1 MSQLTEAKTRLK
13 TALGSFRVKRLPSR
27 KSETLQAWD
36 AADELLLDHLAVEH
50 ALVLEE
56 QVTNEAR
63 LLIINDQFGALTTT
77 LHRHSPDSWNDSSIS
92 HLAAHLNLKENV
104 ITNNGSGNDNNNDND
119 NDKHNDNEA
128 SFNAIAS
135 TDSLTGSYAIVLI
148 KIPKT
153 LSLLE
158 QQLNLLR
165 HHVNSDTIVIAAGMT
180 KSIHSSTLALF
191 EKNLGETTTS
201 RATKKARL
209 IFCKVDKE
217 IISSAITASSEL
229 TTTRYFADPLETELI
244 SYANGFSRDRLDLG
258 ARAMM
263 QAMSENSLPDAEN
276 IADLACG
283 NGVLGLYALNV
294 LSKDINK
301 ADKQRCISFIDES
314 YMAVAAAKDNYQQV
328 ISDADKHNIVPSF
341 EVQDSIQKPDINYDW
356 IICNPPFHIG
366 TAMDTYIANRM
377 FQQSFIAL
385 QRTGQL
391 WVVANRHLKYENQ
404 IKKIFKNAK
413 IVLSNKKFVVIA
425 ATKM

>member
-1 MSQLTEAKTRLK
+1 MSQLTEAKIRLK
-13 TALGSFRVKRLPSR
+13 TALGSFRVKRLPTR

-36 AADELLLDHLAVEH
+36 AADELLIDNLATEH
-50 ALVLEE
+50 ALVLDE
-56 QVTNEAR
+56 QASNDSR
-63 LLIINDQFGALTTT
+63 LLVINDQFGALTTS
-77 LHRHSPDSWNDSSIS
+77 LHRHKPDSWNDSSIS
-92 HLAAHLNLKENV
+92 HLATRLNYEENFK
-104 ITNNGSGNDNNNDND
+104 SESDS
-119 NDKHNDNEA
+119 EA
-128 SFNAIAS
+128 TFNAISS
-135 TDSLTGSYAIVLI
+135 TEALSGSYAIVLI

-158 QQLNLLR
+158 QQLSSLS
-165 HHVNSDTIVIAAGMT
+165 HHINSDTIIIAAGMT

-191 EKNLGETTTS
+191 EKHLGETTTS

-209 IFCKVDKE
+209 IFCKVDSK
-217 IISSAITASSEL
+217 IIAAEAKTAESAEL
-229 TTTRYFADPLETELI
+229 TATRYFADPLDSELI

-263 QAMSENSLPDAEN
+263 QAMNDNTLPDAEN

-283 NGVLGLYALNV
+283 NGVLGLHALNAIG
-294 LSKDINK
+294 KDINK
-301 ADKQRCISFIDES
+301 VDKQRCITFIDES
-314 YMAVAAAKDNYQQV
+314 YMAIAAAKENYQHI
-328 ISDADKHNIVPSF
+328 ISDADKHKIVPSF
-341 EVQDSIQKPDINYDW
+341 VIQDSIKKPEVNYDW

>member
-1 MSQLTEAKTRLK
+1 MSQLTEAKIRLK
-13 TALGSFRVKRLPSR
+13 TTLGSFRVKRLPTR

-36 AADELLLDHLAVEH
+36 AADELLIDNLATEH

-56 QVTNEAR
+56 QASNDSR
-63 LLIINDQFGALTTT
+63 LLVINDQFGALTTS
-77 LHRHSPDSWNDSSIS
+77 LHRHKPDSWNDSSIS
-92 HLAAHLNLKENV
+92 HLATRLNYEENFK
-104 ITNNGSGNDNNNDND
+104 SESDS
-119 NDKHNDNEA
+119 EA
-128 SFNAIAS
+128 TFNAISS
-135 TDSLTGSYAIVLI
+135 TEALSGSYAIVLI

-158 QQLNLLR
+158 QQLSSLS
-165 HHVNSDTIVIAAGMT
+165 HHINSDTIIIAAGMT

-191 EKNLGETTTS
+191 EKHLGETTTS

-209 IFCKVDKE
+209 IFCKVDSK
-217 IISSAITASSEL
+217 IIAAEAKSAEL
-229 TTTRYFADPLETELI
+229 TATRYFADPLDNELI

-263 QAMSENSLPDAEN
+263 QAMNDNTLPDAEN

-283 NGVLGLYALNV
+283 NGVLGLHALNAIG
-294 LSKDINK
+294 KDINK
-301 ADKQRCISFIDES
+301 VDKQRCITFIDES
-314 YMAVAAAKDNYQQV
+314 YMAVAAAKENYQHI
-328 ISDADKHNIVPSF
+328 ISDADKHKIVPSF
-341 EVQDSIQKPDINYDW
+341 VVQDSIKKPDVNYDW

>member
-1 MSQLTEAKTRLK
+1 MSQLTEAKIRLK
-13 TALGSFRVKRLPSR
+13 TTLGSFRVKRLPSR

-36 AADELLLDHLAVEH
+36 AADELLIDNLATEH
-50 ALVLEE
+50 ALVLDE
-56 QVTNEAR
+56 QANNDSR
-63 LLIINDQFGALTTT
+63 LLVINDQFGALTTS
-77 LHRHSPDSWNDSSIS
+77 LHRHKPDSWNDSSIS
-92 HLAAHLNLKENV
+92 HLATRLNYEENFKSESDSES
-104 ITNNGSGNDNNNDND
+104 T
-119 NDKHNDNEA
+119 
-128 SFNAIAS
+128 FNAISS
-135 TDSLTGSYAIVLI
+135 TDTLSGSYAIVLI

-158 QQLNLLR
+158 QQLSSLS
-165 HHVNSDTIVIAAGMT
+165 HHINSDTIIIAAGMT

-191 EKNLGETTTS
+191 EKHLGETTTS

-209 IFCKVDKE
+209 VFCKVDSK
-217 IISSAITASSEL
+217 IIPSESASPALTA
-229 TTTRYFADPLETELI
+229 TRYFADPLDSELI

-263 QAMSENSLPDAEN
+263 QAMDEAALPDAEN

-283 NGVLGLYALNV
+283 NGVLGLHALNAIG
-294 LSKDINK
+294 KDINK
-301 ADKQRCISFIDES
+301 VDKQRCITFIDES
-314 YMAVAAAKDNYQQV
+314 YMAVAAAKENYQHV
-328 ISDADKHNIVPSF
+328 ISDADKHKIVPSF
-341 EVQDSIQKPDINYDW
+341 VVQDSIKKPEVNYDW

-404 IKKIFKNAK
+404 IRKIFKNAK

>member
-1 MSQLTEAKTRLK
+1 LSQLTEAKIRLK
-13 TALGSFRVKRLPSR
+13 TALGSFRVKRLPTR

-36 AADELLLDHLAVEH
+36 AADELLIDNLATEH
-50 ALVLEE
+50 ALVLDE
-56 QVTNEAR
+56 QASNDSR
-63 LLIINDQFGALTTT
+63 LLVINDQFGALTTS
-77 LHRHSPDSWNDSSIS
+77 LHRHKPDSWNDSSIS
-92 HLAAHLNLKENV
+92 HLATRLNYEENFK
-104 ITNNGSGNDNNNDND
+104 SESDS
-119 NDKHNDNEA
+119 EA
-128 SFNAIAS
+128 TFNAISS
-135 TDSLTGSYAIVLI
+135 TEALSGSYAIVLI

-158 QQLNLLR
+158 QQLSSLS
-165 HHVNSDTIVIAAGMT
+165 HHINSDTIIIAAGMT

-191 EKNLGETTTS
+191 EKHLGETTTS

-209 IFCKVDKE
+209 IFCKVDSK
-217 IISSAITASSEL
+217 IIAAEAKTAESAEL
-229 TTTRYFADPLETELI
+229 TATRYFADPLDSELI

-263 QAMSENSLPDAEN
+263 QAMNDNTLPDAEN

-283 NGVLGLYALNV
+283 NGVLGLHALNAIG
-294 LSKDINK
+294 KDINK
-301 ADKQRCISFIDES
+301 VDKQRCITFIDES
-314 YMAVAAAKDNYQQV
+314 YMAIAAAKENYQHI
-328 ISDADKHNIVPSF
+328 ISDADKHKIVPSF
-341 EVQDSIQKPDINYDW
+341 VIQDSIKKPEVNYDW

>member
-104 ITNNGSGNDNNNDND
+104 ITNNGSGNDNDND

-158 QQLNLLR
+158 QQLNSLR
-165 HHVNSDTIVIAAGMT
+165 HHINSDTIVIAAGMT

-217 IISSAITASSEL
+217 IISSAITHHQ
-229 TTTRYFADPLETELI
+229 
-244 SYANGFSRDRLDLG
+244 N
-258 ARAMM
+258 
-263 QAMSENSLPDAEN
+263 
-276 IADLACG
+276 
-283 NGVLGLYALNV
+283 
-294 LSKDINK
+294 
-301 ADKQRCISFIDES
+301 
-314 YMAVAAAKDNYQQV
+314 
-328 ISDADKHNIVPSF
+328 
-341 EVQDSIQKPDINYDW
+341 
-356 IICNPPFHIG
+356 
-366 TAMDTYIANRM
+366 
-377 FQQSFIAL
+377 
-385 QRTGQL
+385 
-391 WVVANRHLKYENQ
+391 
-404 IKKIFKNAK
+404 
-413 IVLSNKKFVVIA
+413 
-425 ATKM
+425 

>member
-1 MSQLTEAKTRLK
+1 LSQLTEAKIRLK
-13 TALGSFRVKRLPSR
+13 TALGSFRIKRLPTR

-36 AADELLLDHLAVEH
+36 AADELLLDNLATEH

-56 QVTNEAR
+56 QISNENR

-77 LHRHSPDSWNDSSIS
+77 LNRHSPDSWNDSSIS
-92 HLAAHLNLKENV
+92 HLAAQLNYQENFK
-104 ITNNGSGNDNNNDND
+104 TDSDSDN
-119 NDKHNDNEA
+119 KA
-128 SFNAIAS
+128 SFNAITS

-158 QQLNLLR
+158 QQLSSLSQ
-165 HHVNSDTIVIAAGMT
+165 HINSETIIIAAGMT
-180 KSIHSSTLALF
+180 KLIHSSTLALF
-191 EKNLGETTTS
+191 EKHLGETTTS

-209 IFCKVDKE
+209 IFCKVDSK
-217 IISSAITASSEL
+217 IISAKTRPAQEL
-229 TTTRYFADPLETELI
+229 TTTRYFADPLNSELI

-263 QAMSENSLPDAEN
+263 QAMDENTLPDAEN

-283 NGVLGLYALNV
+283 NGVLGLHALTA
-294 LSKDINK
+294 LGKDVNK
-301 ADKQRCISFIDES
+301 VDKQRCITFIDES
-314 YMAVAAAKDNYQQV
+314 YMAVAATKENYQQV
-328 ISDADKHNIVPSF
+328 ISDAAKHNIVPSF
-341 EVQDSIQKPDINYDW
+341 VVQDSVKKPDINYDW

-404 IKKIFKNAK
+404 IKKIFKNST
-413 IVLSNKKFVVIA
+413 IILSNKKFVVIV

>member
-1 MSQLTEAKTRLK
+1 MSQLTEAKIRLK
-13 TALGSFRVKRLPSR
+13 TALGSFRVKRLPTR

-36 AADELLLDHLAVEH
+36 AADELLIDNLATEH
-50 ALVLEE
+50 ALVLDE
-56 QVTNEAR
+56 QASNDSR
-63 LLIINDQFGALTTT
+63 LLVINDQFGALTTS
-77 LHRHSPDSWNDSSIS
+77 LHRHKPDSWNDSSIS
-92 HLAAHLNLKENV
+92 HLATRLNYEENFK
-104 ITNNGSGNDNNNDND
+104 SESDS
-119 NDKHNDNEA
+119 EA
-128 SFNAIAS
+128 TFNAISS
-135 TDSLTGSYAIVLI
+135 TEALSGSYAIVLI

-158 QQLNLLR
+158 QQLSSLS
-165 HHVNSDTIVIAAGMT
+165 HHINSDTIIIAAGMT

-191 EKNLGETTTS
+191 EKHLGETTTS

-209 IFCKVDKE
+209 IFCKVDSK
-217 IISSAITASSEL
+217 IIAAEAKTAESAEL
-229 TTTRYFADPLETELI
+229 TATRYFADPLDSELI

-263 QAMSENSLPDAEN
+263 QAMNDNTLPDAEN

-283 NGVLGLYALNV
+283 NGVLGLHALNAIG
-294 LSKDINK
+294 KDINK
-301 ADKQRCISFIDES
+301 VDKQRCITFIDES
-314 YMAVAAAKDNYQQV
+314 YMAVAAAKENYQHI
-328 ISDADKHNIVPSF
+328 ISDADKHKIVPSF
-341 EVQDSIQKPDINYDW
+341 VVQDSIKKPDVNYDW

>member
-1 MSQLTEAKTRLK
+1 MSQLTEAKIRLK
-13 TALGSFRVKRLPSR
+13 TALGSFRVKRLPTR

-36 AADELLLDHLAVEH
+36 AADELLIDNLATEH
-50 ALVLEE
+50 ALVLDE
-56 QVTNEAR
+56 QASNDSR
-63 LLIINDQFGALTTT
+63 LLVINDQFGALTTS
-77 LHRHSPDSWNDSSIS
+77 LHRHKPDSWNDSSIS
-92 HLAAHLNLKENV
+92 HLATRLNYEENFKSESDSES
-104 ITNNGSGNDNNNDND
+104 T
-119 NDKHNDNEA
+119 
-128 SFNAIAS
+128 FNAISS
-135 TDSLTGSYAIVLI
+135 TDTLSGSYAIVLI

-158 QQLNLLR
+158 QQLSSLS
-165 HHVNSDTIVIAAGMT
+165 HHINSDTIIIAAGMT

-191 EKNLGETTTS
+191 EKHLGETTTS

-209 IFCKVDKE
+209 IFCKVDSK
-217 IISSAITASSEL
+217 IIAAEAKTAESAEL
-229 TTTRYFADPLETELI
+229 TATRYFADPLDSELI

-263 QAMSENSLPDAEN
+263 QAMNDNTLPDAEN

-283 NGVLGLYALNV
+283 NGVLGLHALNAIG
-294 LSKDINK
+294 KDINK
-301 ADKQRCISFIDES
+301 VDKQRCITFIDES
-314 YMAVAAAKDNYQQV
+314 YMAIAAAKENYQHI
-328 ISDADKHNIVPSF
+328 ISDADKHKIVPSF
-341 EVQDSIQKPDINYDW
+341 VIQDSIKKPEVNYDW

>member
-1 MSQLTEAKTRLK
+1 MSQLTEAKIRLK
-13 TALGSFRVKRLPSR
+13 TALGSFRVKRLPTR

-36 AADELLLDHLAVEH
+36 AADELLIDNLATEH
-50 ALVLEE
+50 ALVLDE
-56 QVTNEAR
+56 QASNDSR
-63 LLIINDQFGALTTT
+63 LLVINDQFGALTTS
-77 LHRHSPDSWNDSSIS
+77 LHRHKPDSWNDSSIS
-92 HLAAHLNLKENV
+92 HLATRLNYEENFK
-104 ITNNGSGNDNNNDND
+104 SESDS
-119 NDKHNDNEA
+119 EA
-128 SFNAIAS
+128 TFNAISS
-135 TDSLTGSYAIVLI
+135 TEALSGSYAIVLI

-158 QQLNLLR
+158 QQLSSLS
-165 HHVNSDTIVIAAGMT
+165 HHINSDTIIIAAGMT

-191 EKNLGETTTS
+191 EKHLGETTTS

-209 IFCKVDKE
+209 IFCKVDSK
-217 IISSAITASSEL
+217 IIAVEAKTAESAEL
-229 TTTRYFADPLETELI
+229 TATCYFADPLDSELI

-263 QAMSENSLPDAEN
+263 QAMNDNTLPDAEN

-283 NGVLGLYALNV
+283 NGVLGLHALNAIG
-294 LSKDINK
+294 KDINK
-301 ADKQRCISFIDES
+301 VDKQRCITFIDES
-314 YMAVAAAKDNYQQV
+314 YMAVAAAKENYQHV
-328 ISDADKHNIVPSF
+328 ISDADKHKIVPSF
-341 EVQDSIQKPDINYDW
+341 VIQDSIKKPEVNYDW

>member
-1 MSQLTEAKTRLK
+1 MSQLTEAKIRLK
-13 TALGSFRVKRLPSR
+13 TALGSFRIKRLPTR

-36 AADELLLDHLAVEH
+36 AADELLLDNLATEH

-56 QVTNEAR
+56 QISNENR

-77 LHRHSPDSWNDSSIS
+77 LNRHSPDSWNDSSIS
-92 HLAAHLNLKENV
+92 HLAAQLNYQENFK
-104 ITNNGSGNDNNNDND
+104 TDSDND
-119 NDKHNDNEA
+119 SDSDSDNKA
-128 SFNAIAS
+128 SFNAITS

-158 QQLNLLR
+158 QQLSSLSQ
-165 HHVNSDTIVIAAGMT
+165 HINSETIIIAAGMT
-180 KSIHSSTLALF
+180 KLIHSSTLALF
-191 EKNLGETTTS
+191 EKHLGETTTS

-209 IFCKVDKE
+209 IFCKVDSK
-217 IISSAITASSEL
+217 IISAKTRPAQEL
-229 TTTRYFADPLETELI
+229 TTTRYFADPLNSELI

-263 QAMSENSLPDAEN
+263 QAMDENTLPDAEN

-283 NGVLGLYALNV
+283 NGVLGLHALTA
-294 LSKDINK
+294 LGKDVNK
-301 ADKQRCISFIDES
+301 VDKQRCITFIDES
-314 YMAVAAAKDNYQQV
+314 YMAVAATKENYQQV
-328 ISDADKHNIVPSF
+328 ISDAAKHNIVPSF
-341 EVQDSIQKPDINYDW
+341 VVQDSVKKPDINYDW

-404 IKKIFKNAK
+404 IKKIFKNST
-413 IVLSNKKFVVIA
+413 IILSNKKFVVIV

>member
-1 MSQLTEAKTRLK
+1 MSQLTEAKIRLK
-13 TALGSFRVKRLPSR
+13 TALGSFRIKRLPAR

-36 AADELLLDHLAVEH
+36 AADELLLDNLATEH

-56 QVTNEAR
+56 QISNENR

-77 LHRHSPDSWNDSSIS
+77 LNRHAPDSWNDSSIS
-92 HLAAHLNLKENV
+92 HLAAQLNHQENFK
-104 ITNNGSGNDNNNDND
+104 TDSDG
-119 NDKHNDNEA
+119 DKDKDKDSDNEA

-153 LSLLE
+153 LSLLD
-158 QQLNLLR
+158 QQLSSLSQ
-165 HHVNSDTIVIAAGMT
+165 HITSETIIIAAGMT
-180 KSIHSSTLALF
+180 KLIHSSTLALF
-191 EKNLGETTTS
+191 EKHLGETTTS

-209 IFCKVDKE
+209 IFCKIDSK
-217 IISSAITASSEL
+217 IIPAKTQPAQALI
-229 TTTRYFADPLETELI
+229 TTRYFADPLNSELI

-263 QAMSENSLPDAEN
+263 QAMDENTLPDAEN

-283 NGVLGLYALNV
+283 NGVLGLHALTA
-294 LSKDINK
+294 LGKDVNK
-301 ADKQRCISFIDES
+301 VDKQRCITFIDES
-314 YMAVAAAKDNYQQV
+314 YMAVAAAKENYQQV
-328 ISDADKHNIVPSF
+328 ISDAAKHNIVPSF
-341 EVQDSIQKPDINYDW
+341 VVQDSIKKPDINYDW

-391 WVVANRHLKYENQ
+391 WVVANRHLKYEDQ
-404 IKKIFKNAK
+404 IKKIFKNST
-413 IVLSNKKFVVIA
+413 IILSNKKFVVIV

>member
-1 MSQLTEAKTRLK
+1 MSQLTEAKIRLK
-13 TALGSFRVKRLPSR
+13 TALGSFRVKRLPTR

-36 AADELLLDHLAVEH
+36 AADELLIDNLATEH
-50 ALVLEE
+50 ALVLDE
-56 QVTNEAR
+56 QASNDSR
-63 LLIINDQFGALTTT
+63 LLVINDQFGALTTS
-77 LHRHSPDSWNDSSIS
+77 LHRHKPDSWNDSSIS
-92 HLAAHLNLKENV
+92 HLATRLNYEENFK
-104 ITNNGSGNDNNNDND
+104 SESDS
-119 NDKHNDNEA
+119 EA
-128 SFNAIAS
+128 TFNAISS
-135 TDSLTGSYAIVLI
+135 TEALSGSYAIVLI

-158 QQLNLLR
+158 QQLSSLS
-165 HHVNSDTIVIAAGMT
+165 HHINSDTIIIAAGMT

-191 EKNLGETTTS
+191 EKHLGETTTS

-209 IFCKVDKE
+209 IFCKVDSK
-217 IISSAITASSEL
+217 IIAAEAKTAESAEL
-229 TTTRYFADPLETELI
+229 TATRYFADPLDSELI

-263 QAMSENSLPDAEN
+263 QAMNDNTLPDAEN

-283 NGVLGLYALNV
+283 NGVLGLHALNAIG
-294 LSKDINK
+294 KDINK
-301 ADKQRCISFIDES
+301 VDKQRCITFIDES
-314 YMAVAAAKDNYQQV
+314 YMAVAAAKENYQHI
-328 ISDADKHNIVPSF
+328 ISDADKHKIVPSF
-341 EVQDSIQKPDINYDW
+341 VVQDSIKKPEVNYDW

>member
-1 MSQLTEAKTRLK
+1 MSQLTEAKIRLK
-13 TALGSFRVKRLPSR
+13 TALGSFRIKRLPTR

-36 AADELLLDHLAVEH
+36 AADELLLDNLATEH

-56 QVTNEAR
+56 QISNENR

-77 LHRHSPDSWNDSSIS
+77 LNRHAPDSWNDSSIS
-92 HLAAHLNLKENV
+92 HLAAQLNHQENFK
-104 ITNNGSGNDNNNDND
+104 TDSDG
-119 NDKHNDNEA
+119 DKDSDNEA

-158 QQLNLLR
+158 QQLCSLSQ
-165 HHVNSDTIVIAAGMT
+165 HINSETIIIAAGMT
-180 KSIHSSTLALF
+180 KLIHSSTLALF
-191 EKNLGETTTS
+191 EKHLGETTTS

-209 IFCKVDKE
+209 IFCKVDSK
-217 IISSAITASSEL
+217 IISAKTQPAQEL
-229 TTTRYFADPLETELI
+229 TTTRYFADPLNSELI

-263 QAMSENSLPDAEN
+263 QAMDENTLPDAEN

-283 NGVLGLYALNV
+283 NGVLGLHALTA
-294 LSKDINK
+294 LGKDVNK
-301 ADKQRCISFIDES
+301 VDKQRCITFIDES
-314 YMAVAAAKDNYQQV
+314 YMAVAATKENYQQV
-328 ISDADKHNIVPSF
+328 ISDAAKHNIVPSF
-341 EVQDSIQKPDINYDW
+341 VVQDSVKKPDINYDW

-404 IKKIFKNAK
+404 IKKIFKNST
-413 IVLSNKKFVVIA
+413 IILSNKKFVVIV

>member
-1 MSQLTEAKTRLK
+1 MSQLTEAKIRLK

-36 AADELLLDHLAVEH
+36 AADELLIDNLATEH
-50 ALVLEE
+50 ALVLDE
-56 QVTNEAR
+56 QANNDDR
-63 LLIINDQFGALTTT
+63 LLVVNDQFGALTTA
-77 LHRHSPDSWNDSSIS
+77 LHRHKPDSWNDSSIS
-92 HLAAHLNLKENV
+92 HLAAQLNDQENV
-104 ITNNGSGNDNNNDND
+104 KSDDDNGP
-119 NDKHNDNEA
+119 

-135 TDSLTGSYAIVLI
+135 TEALSGHYAIVLI

-153 LSLLE
+153 LSFLE
-158 QQLNLLR
+158 QQLSSLR
-165 HHVNSDTIVIAAGMT
+165 QHINSDSIIIAAGMT
-180 KSIHSSTLALF
+180 KNIHSSTLALF
-191 EKNLGETTTS
+191 EKYLGETTTS

-209 IFCKVDKE
+209 IFCKVDSKT
-217 IISSAITASSEL
+217 ISSATEAASEL
-229 TTTRYFADPLETELI
+229 TATRYFADPLETELI

-263 QAMSENSLPDAEN
+263 QAMDENSLPDAEN

-283 NGVLGLYALNV
+283 NGVLGLYALNAIG
-294 LSKDINK
+294 KDINK
-301 ADKQRCISFIDES
+301 ADKQRCITFIDES
-314 YMAVAAAKDNYQQV
+314 YMAVAAAKENYQQV
-328 ISDADKHNIVPSF
+328 ISDAEKHNIVASF
-341 EVQDSIQKPDINYDW
+341 AVQDSIQKPDINYDW